1 MARIS
6 IIVPVYNTGK
16 YVEKCLNSLMNQ
28 TMKEEIEI
36 IIVNDGSTDNSEEMI
51 RSYIEKQQ
59 NKDNIKYF
67 SKENEGIAKTRNYGI
82 EKATS
87 DYILFVDSDDYIDNQ
102 LIEKLKPY
110 MDKQIDVIKF
120 KLKRV
125 DEIGNV
131 LEKVE
136 GPIFEEKTGEEAFH
150 QMFSQDLLIDSPCVY
165 LMKKELFTKNNF
177 KFRQT
182 YHEDFG
188 LIPLILLVAKSVVS
202 TNYYLY
208 NYVQV
213 QNSIT
218 RNEDYQK
225 TIQKFNDCLAHYDNM
240 MIAIEKISIG
250 KRAKE
255 DIKIYYTNS
264 ILLKLNDL
272 QEKEKEEFIKQIKKR
287 KFSRNIKVRNGKQFI
302 KKIILK
308 INIRLYLKMR

>member
-1 MARIS
+1 MARVS

-28 TMKEEIEI
+28 TMKNELEI
-36 IIVNDGSTDNSEEMI
+36 IIVNDGSTDNSEEVI
-51 RSYIEKQQ
+51 QNYIEKQQ

-67 SKENEGIAKTRNYGI
+67 SKENEGIAKTRNFGI

-87 DYILFVDSDDYIDNQ
+87 EYILFVDSDDYIDSQ

-110 MDKQIDVIKF
+110 IDKQIDVIKF
-120 KLKRV
+120 KLQRV

-150 QMFSQDLLIDSPCVY
+150 QMFSQDVLIDSPCVY

-177 KFRQT
+177 KFQQT

-188 LIPLILLVAKSVVS
+188 LIPLILLGAKSVVS

-213 QNSIT
+213 QDSIT

-240 MIAIEKISIG
+240 ITTTEKIPIG

-272 QEKEKEEFIKQIKKR
+272 QEKDKDEFIKQIKKR
-287 KFSRNIKVRNGKQFI
+287 KFSQNIKVRNVKQLI
-302 KKIILK
+302 KKIMLK
-308 INIRLYLKMR
+308 INIKLYLKMR

>member
-302 KKIILK
+302 KKIIL
-308 INIRLYLKMR
+308 